1 MSLSPNTHFSRRHLL
16 GAAMAAAASPQ
27 LAAPLFA
34 EDKPVKRQK
43 AQIAITLDLEMSRHY
58 PRRGL
63 TEWDYQKGNLDG
75 PTKRYSVDAASI
87 VHDYNAVIHFFCVGR
102 VLEQPDIEWL
112 QQISNQGHPIGNH
125 TYDHVNV
132 QATEATKTQFRFERA
147 PWLVANR
154 TAAQVIAENIRM
166 TGVGLKERAGITQN
180 GFRTPGGFRD
190 GQKARP
196 DIQELLLSL
205 GFPWI
210 SSLYPRHKYGEPR
223 KEPGADVYDNI
234 VAAQQMAQPFR
245 YPNGLL
251 EIPMS
256 PISDV
261 GAFRSTFWTL
271 DYFLKAIRLA
281 VEWTIE
287 NRAVFDFLCHPSCMV
302 VEDPEFKT
310 IQMICELVQAA
321 GDRAEIVG
329 LDKIAEPYLK

>member
-1 MSLSPNTHFSRRHLL
+1 
-16 GAAMAAAASPQ
+16 
-27 LAAPLFA
+27 
-34 EDKPVKRQK
+34 
-43 AQIAITLDLEMSRHY
+43 
-58 PRRGL
+58 
-63 TEWDYQKGNLDG
+63 
-75 PTKRYSVDAASI
+75 
-87 VHDYNAVIHFFCVGR
+87 
-102 VLEQPDIEWL
+102 
-112 QQISNQGHPIGNH
+112 
-125 TYDHVNV
+125 
-132 QATEATKTQFRFERA
+132 
-147 PWLVANR
+147 
-154 TAAQVIAENIRM
+154 VIAENIRM